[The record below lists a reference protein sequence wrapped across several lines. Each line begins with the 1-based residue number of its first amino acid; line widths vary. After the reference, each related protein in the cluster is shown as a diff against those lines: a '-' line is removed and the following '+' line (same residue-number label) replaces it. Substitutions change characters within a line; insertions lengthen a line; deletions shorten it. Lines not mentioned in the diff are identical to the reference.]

1 MENDV
6 LVIGGGLA
14 GWRAAE
20 AAAKAGASVA
30 LVANGAGNSPD
41 IHALNVPVGPD
52 DSVELFIE
60 DTLRSGRGA
69 CDRALVETLCRE
81 SVALADEFPWD
92 RGPDGSLDLLQ
103 PVGCSVP
110 RCVSIGHHIGA
121 WALAKLKRDL
131 AGKVE
136 VLRGRIVTLRA
147 EDGAFHAEMDPH
159 AEAAEFDSHAEAAE
173 FDSHAEAA
181 ETAEFDP
188 HAEAAEIA
196 EFDSHAENAERSHSS
211 LFTRHSS
218 LVAKTVVLATG
229 GWCGK
234 YAFSDNPPELRGDG
248 IALAQS
254 LGAAVRDRDAVQY
267 EPTVALAP
275 AAVRGIPVITTMLH
289 EGATF
294 RNARDEEFLPDRHA
308 NKDELSRAILA
319 EIAAGRGVDGGVWF
333 DATGVPAEVLRTRY
347 ADTVRRY
354 AAAGVD
360 VTREPMLV
368 APAPHTSLGGVVI
381 DARCRVLR
389 PDGSPVPGLFAAGE
403 VTGGVHGLNRI
414 GGNAGTEV
422 LVFGKIAGTE
432 AARHAA
438 ASFAPPAPPSSIDKI
453 SGVVVRGHG
462 VASGRAG
469 DPRFPDGTIAMQ
481 IPFFRALGLDLGG
494 FHPGTINIDCTP
506 LRFRPGPGALLFERV
521 KWHSE
526 TPAETF
532 SFARATLVRDGAR
545 HSAWIYYP
553 HPETKPEHFQ
563 PGGVA
568 EVIAPLV
575 PDLAY
580 GDRVILETT
589 PDQALWLA

>member
-1 MENDV
+1 MGLCDV

-20 AAAKAGASVA
+20 AAAQAGASVA
-30 LVANGAGNSPD
+30 LVANGAGNSPE
-41 IHALNVPVGPD
+41 IHALNVPVGPG
-52 DSVELFIE
+52 DSVDLFIA

-131 AGKVE
+131 AGTVE
-136 VLRGRIVTLRA
+136 VVRGRIVTLRA
-147 EDGAFHAEMDPH
+147 EDDAFRAEM
-159 AEAAEFDSHAEAAE
+159 
-173 FDSHAEAA
+173 
-181 ETAEFDP
+181 
-188 HAEAAEIA
+188 
-196 EFDSHAENAERSHSS
+196 DSHAENAERSHSS
-211 LFTRHSS
+211 LFTLHSS

-254 LGAAVRDRDAVQY
+254 LGAAVRDMDAVQY

-294 RNARDEEFLPDRHA
+294 RNALGEEFLPDRHA

-319 EIAAGRGVDGGVWF
+319 EISAGRGISCLSSDSVIRHSSQSDAGVWF
-333 DATGVPAEVLRTRY
+333 DATGVPADVLRTRY

-422 LVFGKIAGTE
+422 LVFGRIAGRE
-432 AARHAA
+432 AALAA
-438 ASFAPPAPPSSIDKI
+438 GAGPP
-453 SGVVVRGHG
+453 
-462 VASGRAG
+462 
-469 DPRFPDGTIAMQ
+469 
-481 IPFFRALGLDLGG
+481 FR
-494 FHPGTINIDCTP
+494 
-506 LRFRPGPGALLFERV
+506 GPGRPSPSAPGEMKTLDF
-521 KWHSE
+521 
-526 TPAETF
+526 PA
-532 SFARATLVRDGAR
+532 
-545 HSAWIYYP
+545 
-553 HPETKPEHFQ
+553 
-563 PGGVA
+563 
-568 EVIAPLV
+568 
-575 PDLAY
+575 
-580 GDRVILETT
+580 
-589 PDQALWLA
+589 